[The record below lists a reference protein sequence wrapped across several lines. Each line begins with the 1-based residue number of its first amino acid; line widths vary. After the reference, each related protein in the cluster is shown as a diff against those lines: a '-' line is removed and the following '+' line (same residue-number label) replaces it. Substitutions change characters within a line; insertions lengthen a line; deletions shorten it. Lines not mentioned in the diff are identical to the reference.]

1 MPYRRLP
8 KTDKSRLAALKTLL
22 DNNNIYTARDRF
34 IDWKDINNAR
44 TCYDRLL
51 TLVNQYDMDKQAQ
64 SRGRLRLNP
73 LQRNATMYLS
83 HFMQV
88 FKMCVERGEIKKQLI
103 SLYSLPSDLTVLPV
117 VQQAGQI
124 LEWGPKVV
132 AGEKERI
139 KRGGRPIYNPSVG
152 MVSTH
157 LDIFI
162 EAYERHQ
169 AILVRTRDL
178 EQQLKKMRPS
188 VDEVIMRLWNQIED
202 HFRGGRVIDRMEEC
216 AKFGVK
222 YYYRKGEKEGET
234 EQ

>member
-88 FKMCVERGEIKKQLI
+88 FKMCVERGESDEDTARREVLEEAGIRIKIIPGFKCSSEYMIQNKVEKTVNIFVATTDDTNTVIQESEIEDYAWLSYRDSLKRLRFDNDKKILTDARSFLI
-103 SLYSLPSDLTVLPV
+103 SK
-117 VQQAGQI
+117 GI
-124 LEWGPKVV
+124 
-132 AGEKERI
+132 
-139 KRGGRPIYNPSVG
+139 
-152 MVSTH
+152 
-157 LDIFI
+157 I
-162 EAYERHQ
+162 E
-169 AILVRTRDL
+169 
-178 EQQLKKMRPS
+178 
-188 VDEVIMRLWNQIED
+188 
-202 HFRGGRVIDRMEEC
+202 
-216 AKFGVK
+216 
-222 YYYRKGEKEGET
+222 
-234 EQ
+234 